1 MGGTIHPEMTGLAAL
16 VFALGLRHGFD
27 PDHLVAIDGLT
38 RTSQSRWCGLFFSL
52 GHGVAVTLI
61 GVAVAIAATEWQAP
75 SWLEQTGAVIS
86 IGALLVLGVL
96 NLVAVLRT
104 PAGSR
109 VALIGLRGRWLTER
123 LRGSSHPAVIAS
135 VGAAFAVSFDT
146 VSHALA
152 FSLTGATMAGALF
165 AAALGIVFTAGMV
178 LTDAING
185 LWVASMMSGADRRA
199 AVASRWM
206 SAAVAFLCLLI
217 AAAALAK
224 QLAPGIEQPLEDLAP
239 MLSGFT
245 LSLIGIVFIA
255 AVLRSRSA
263 CREVGS

>member
-1 MGGTIHPEMTGLAAL
+1 MTGLAAL

-38 RTSQSRWCGLFFSL
+38 RTSKSRWCGLFFSL

-75 SWLEQTGAVIS
+75 AWLEQSGAAIS
-86 IGALLVLGVL
+86 IGVLLLLGVL
-96 NLVAVLRT
+96 NLLAVLRT
-104 PAGSR
+104 PAGRR

-123 LRGSSHPAVIAS
+123 LAGASHPAVIAS

-152 FSLTGATMAGALF
+152 FSLTGATMAGAFF
-165 AAALGIVFTAGMV
+165 AAILGIVFTAGMV
-178 LTDAING
+178 VTDAVNG
-185 LWVASMMSGADRRA
+185 LWVARMMSGAA
-199 AVASRWM
+199 AASRWM
-206 SAAVAFLCLLI
+206 SAAVAFLCLSI
-217 AAAALAK
+217 AALA
-224 QLAPGIEQPLEDLAP
+224 LREHALPAFV
-239 MLSGFT
+239 LSAGTIALISMVGF
-245 LSLIGIVFIA
+245 I

-263 CREVGS
+263 CREAGS

>member
-1 MGGTIHPEMTGLAAL
+1 MTGLAAL

-38 RTSQSRWCGLFFSL
+38 RTSKSRWCGLFFSL

-75 SWLEQTGAVIS
+75 AWLEHSGTAIS
-86 IGALLVLGVL
+86 IGVLLLLGIL
-96 NLVAVLRT
+96 NLLAVLRT
-104 PAGSR
+104 PAGRR

-123 LRGSSHPAVIAS
+123 LAGASHPAVIAS

-165 AAALGIVFTAGMV
+165 AAILGIVFTAGMV
-178 LTDAING
+178 VTDAVNG
-185 LWVASMMSGADRRA
+185 LWVARMMSGAA
-199 AVASRWM
+199 AASRWM
-206 SAAVAFLCLLI
+206 SGAVAFLCLSI
-217 AAAALAK
+217 AALGLREHALPAFV
-224 QLAPGIEQPLEDLAP
+224 
-239 MLSGFT
+239 LSAGT
-245 LSLIGIVFIA
+245 IALISMVGLI

-263 CREVGS
+263 CREAGS

>member
-1 MGGTIHPEMTGLAAL
+1 MTGLAAL

-38 RTSQSRWCGLFFSL
+38 RTSKSRWCGLFFSL

-75 SWLEQTGAVIS
+75 AWLEHSGTAIS
-86 IGALLVLGVL
+86 IGVLLLLGIL
-96 NLVAVLRT
+96 NLLAVLRT
-104 PAGSR
+104 PAGRR

-123 LRGSSHPAVIAS
+123 LAGASHPAVIAS

-165 AAALGIVFTAGMV
+165 AAILGLVFTAGMV
-178 LTDAING
+178 VTDAVNG
-185 LWVASMMSGADRRA
+185 LWVARMMSGAA
-199 AVASRWM
+199 AASRWM
-206 SAAVAFLCLLI
+206 SAAVAFLCLSM
-217 AAAALAK
+217 AALGLREHA
-224 QLAPGIEQPLEDLAP
+224 LPAFV
-239 MLSGFT
+239 LSAGT
-245 LSLIGIVFIA
+245 IALISMVGLV

-263 CREVGS
+263 CREAGS

>member
-1 MGGTIHPEMTGLAAL
+1 MTGLAAL

-38 RTSQSRWCGLFFSL
+38 RTSKSRWCGLFFSL

-75 SWLEQTGAVIS
+75 AWLERGGTAIS
-86 IGALLVLGVL
+86 LGLLLLLAIL
-96 NLVAVLRT
+96 NLLAVLRT

-123 LRGSSHPAVIAS
+123 VAGASHPAVIAS

-165 AAALGIVFTAGMV
+165 AAILGIVFTAGMV
-178 LTDAING
+178 VTDAVNG
-185 LWVASMMSGADRRA
+185 LWVARMMSGAA
-199 AVASRWM
+199 AASRWM
-206 SAAVAFLCLLI
+206 SAAVAFLCLSI
-217 AAAALAK
+217 AALA
-224 QLAPGIEQPLEDLAP
+224 LREHALPAFV
-239 MLSGFT
+239 LSAGT
-245 LSLIGIVFIA
+245 IALICMVGVI

-263 CREVGS
+263 CREGGS

>member
-1 MGGTIHPEMTGLAAL
+1 MIGLAAL

-38 RTSQSRWCGLFFSL
+38 RNSKSRWCGLFFSL
-52 GHGVAVTLI
+52 GHGVAVTII

-75 SWLEQTGAVIS
+75 PWLEQTGMAIS
-86 IGALLVLGVL
+86 IGILLVLGVL
-96 NLVAVLRT
+96 NLLSVVRT

-123 LRGSSHPAVIAS
+123 LAKSSHPALIAS
-135 VGAAFAVSFDT
+135 VGAAFALSFDT

-165 AAALGIVFTAGMV
+165 AAALGVVFTAGMM
-178 LTDAING
+178 LTDAVNG
-185 LWVASMMSGADRRA
+185 LWVAKMMS
-199 AVASRWM
+199 VSASRWM
-206 SAAVAFLCLLI
+206 SVVVAVLCFAVVLNEIVPALALSIASLLLI
-217 AAAALAK
+217 TLAG
-224 QLAPGIEQPLEDLAP
+224 GI
-239 MLSGFT
+239 
-245 LSLIGIVFIA
+245 

-263 CREVGS
+263 CREAGS